1 MSSCRSE
8 VFVLYRIDRSGRR
21 DPLGWYYTVG
31 EAACA
36 MEEERQKEDGVQL
49 EINLEEEQK

>member
-8 VFVLYRIDRSGRR
+8 VFVLYRIDRGGQKE
-21 DPLGWYYTVG
+21 PIGWYDTIG

-36 MEEERQKEDGVQL
+36 LEEERQKEDGVQL
-49 EINLEEEQK
+49 EINLEDEKS